1 MAIAPFRFESR
12 ATTDVG
18 LVRDHNEDGFCAR
31 DRHGLW
37 AVADGMG
44 GLEGGDW
51 ASART
56 IEQLDSVE
64 PGGDLD
70 QASEQVA
77 DAIRHAHRTIRAEA
91 DRRGRPMGSTVVAL
105 LVRDRRFALLWVGDS
120 RGYLMRGA
128 ELLQLSR
135 DHSQVQEMV
144 DRGLLSAEEAARH
157 PLSHVLTRAVG
168 IGDEFGIDRADGE
181 LRPGDVFLLCS
192 DGLHGYVDQRD
203 IARALARGSPDRAAE
218 ELVGL
223 TVANG
228 APDNVTV
235 VVVRVGEPVLSS
247 SPEC

>member
-1 MAIAPFRFESR
+1 MAFAPVRIESR

-51 ASART
+51 ASGRL
-56 IEQLDSVE
+56 IEQLERVAPDPDFDSAC
-64 PGGDLD
+64 
-70 QASEQVA
+70 QRVA
-77 DAIRHAHRTIRAEA
+77 DAIGEAHRSILAEA
-91 DRRGRPMGSTVVAL
+91 DRRGRQMGSTIVAL

-120 RGYLMRGA
+120 RAYLMRGG

-144 DRGLLSAEEAARH
+144 DRGLLPAEEAAGH
-157 PLSHVLTRAVG
+157 PLSHILTRAVG
-168 IGDEFGIDRADGE
+168 IGEEVGIDRADGE
-181 LRPGDVFLLCS
+181 VRPGDVFLLCS

-203 IARALARGSPDRAAE
+203 IARALARGPPERTTE
-218 ELVGL
+218 ELVEL
-223 TVANG
+223 TLASG

-235 VVVRVGEPVLSS
+235 VVIRAGDPATS